1 MSSHQTIMVALG
13 GNALS
18 PKGEA
23 GTITQQF
30 ARTRESLDGIMHF
43 VNLDYNICITHGN
56 GPQVGDDLLRMDLT
70 HEQVPPLP
78 LGVCVAGTQG
88 TIGYMIQQSLQN
100 KLREEKLDREIVT
113 LVTQVRVDETD
124 PAITK
129 PTKFIG
135 HTYSKE
141 QAEYFAEQLDWTIAE
156 QNPGEWR
163 RVVPSPAPHY
173 VMHGKSIKA
182 LVDRGTIVLAA
193 GGGGIPVYNDKDYRL
208 KGLDAVID
216 KDLTAAKLGRVIRAQ
231 ELWIITD
238 IDYVYLRFKKEG
250 QKAISKMTTIE
261 AKKYLQEGEF
271 KKGSMAPKI
280 KAALYFLKHYGE
292 KVIITSIPSIQKAI
306 NGKAGTEIISPGDC
320 ILALSAYV

>member
-1 MSSHQTIMVALG
+1 MTSNKSIMVALG

-18 PKGEA
+18 PKDQT
-23 GTITQQF
+23 GTIKEQF
-30 ARTRESLDGIMHF
+30 ERTRQSLNGIMEF
-43 VNLDYNICITHGN
+43 INKGYNICITHGN
-56 GPQVGDDLLRMDLT
+56 GPQVGNELLRMDLT
-70 HEQVPPLP
+70 NEQVPPLP
-78 LGVCVAGTQG
+78 LGLCVAATQG

-100 KLREEKLDREIVT
+100 KLRTFELDREVVT
-113 LVTQVRVDETD
+113 LVTQVRIDEND
-124 PAITK
+124 SAISN

-135 HTYSKE
+135 KTYSEKT
-141 QAEYFAEQLDWTIAE
+141 AKSYANKLGWDIAE

-163 RVVPSPAPHY
+163 RVVPSPLPHY

-193 GGGGIPVYNDKDYRL
+193 GGGGIPVYNDKNYRL

-250 QKAISKMTTIE
+250 QKAISQMTTIE
-261 AKKYLQEGEF
+261 AEKYLNDGEF

-292 KVIITSIPSIQKAI
+292 KVVITSIPSIKDAI
-306 NGKAGTEIISPGDC
+306 NGNAGTKIIKSEMG
-320 ILALSAYV
+320 